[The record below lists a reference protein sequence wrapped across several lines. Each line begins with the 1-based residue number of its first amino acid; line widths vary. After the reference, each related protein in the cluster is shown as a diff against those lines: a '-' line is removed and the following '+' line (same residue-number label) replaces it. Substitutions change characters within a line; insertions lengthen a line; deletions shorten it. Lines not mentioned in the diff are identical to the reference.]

1 LAARDTDRLIERL
14 VADAGPVRRL
24 RPPVLR
30 ASLWLA
36 ATGAVIAFWVYL
48 FADIGAFGRRAG
60 DAKLAVELIATLATG
75 IAAAFAAFQLSL
87 PDRSQKWAL
96 LPLPPLAVWIGA
108 SGYSCYRHWLSYGPD
123 GWEIGDSANCFMFI
137 LAAGV
142 PIGVSLAFLLR
153 RAVPLAP
160 VPVALTGGLS
170 AAAIA
175 AFVLQFFHPFDV
187 TFMDLG
193 IHLAAAGV
201 VVLVMAAAGVLP
213 TQRAVR

>member
-1 LAARDTDRLIERL
+1 MAAWDTDKLIERL
-14 VADAGPVRRL
+14 VADAAPVRRL

-36 ATGAVIAFWVYL
+36 ATGAIIAFWVYL

-96 LPLPPLAVWIGA
+96 LPLPPLAVWVGA

-123 GWEIGDSANCFMFI
+123 GWEIGESANCFMFI
-137 LAAGV
+137 VAAGV
-142 PIGVSLAFLLR
+142 PIGASLVFLLR

-160 VPVALTGGLS
+160 VPVALAGGLS
-170 AAAIA
+170 AASIA
-175 AFVLQFFHPFDV
+175 AFALQFFHPFDV

-193 IHLAAAGV
+193 IHLVAAGAV
-201 VVLVMAAAGVLP
+201 VFAMVAAGRLP
-213 TQRAVR
+213 TQSVVR